1 MINWFA
7 RLADREDSRTRIEI
21 SGKPLEVLCSA
32 RANRALAARDR
43 PLVAE
48 VELVFACMARK
59 QVLFHETAGARE
71 AIRVHEKLALLLT
84 AVIPNACEKS
94 AATKTMTQQASTR
107 HFTPKW
113 IRIDYA
119 KGKWTG
125 EYGL

>member
-7 RLADREDSRTRIEI
+7 RLTGREDSRTRIEI

-48 VELVFACMARK
+48 VELAFACMARK
-59 QVLFHETAGARE
+59 QVLFHETAGATE
-71 AIRVHEKLALLLT
+71 TIRAHDKLELLIT
-84 AVIPNACEKS
+84 TVIPNACEKS
-94 AATKTMTQQASTR
+94 AATKTAAKASAR

-119 KGKWTG
+119 KGKWIG